1 MSGAAMNGA
10 RYVTWSLVLAG
21 GLAAC
26 GPLSHTIDRE
36 LLRDVSV
43 ENKLILFDAENDVS
57 IALDERENLRR
68 QIMDLRQDIRDAE
81 AQILEANSD
90 RDRYSEKGDQQ
101 RVTVSEL
108 AVDVYELKIDWL
120 EERIGL
126 ARERLSM
133 QDRLIM
139 VAAAKYELAK
149 AKLVKNYNVRGAGDL
164 ELIDYEEQVDDH
176 VEQAKSSQGDLTEA
190 EAVVAEAEKVWQA
203 KREELRKASGGGQGT
218 AWADDGDLWGK

>member
-1 MSGAAMNGA
+1 MSRAAMNGV
-10 RYVTWSLVLAG
+10 RGVVWSLVAVG

-26 GPLSHTIDRE
+26 GPLSYTVDRE

-90 RDRYSEKGDQQ
+90 RDRYSEKGDQE
-101 RVTVSEL
+101 RVGVSEL

-120 EERIGL
+120 EERISL

-149 AKLVKNYNVRGAGDL
+149 AKLVKNYNVRGAADL
-164 ELIDYEEQVDDH
+164 ELVDYEAQVDAQ
-176 VEQAKSSQGDLTEA
+176 VEQAKSSQADLTEA